1 MPNVKAAPRLSRLQN
16 EILEAIACGAALNE
30 VTERLCLR
38 VQELAPGAI
47 CSVLSVDAEGRL
59 HPLAGPSLAQHYSQA
74 LDGLEIGPCCGS
86 CGTAAHRGELVVVTD
101 IATDPLW
108 APYKELALPLGLRAC
123 WSSPIKARDGRVV
136 GTFAF
141 YYRDSRGPSEL
152 ELAIVR
158 TCVHLCAI
166 AIEHAEVQSR
176 AHRLAYFDP
185 LTGLANRA
193 QFGNA
198 FERLVT
204 AERPCFGL
212 LLIDIDELKLTND
225 TLGHAV
231 GDALIET
238 VGQRLHGLE
247 IGGLSCRIGGDEFA
261 ILLDGCSEAATLRE
275 AAGAVLDAMTAPF
288 QHDGHTIAPR
298 VTIGGVLYG
307 EDGRDAV
314 TLRQNADFALY
325 HAKEHRR
332 GGYIRFKSG
341 LRSSI
346 MQRIQTIRKVAEALS
361 EERVLAHYQPVV
373 RLDTAEIVGLEALAR
388 IRTGE
393 GRIVAAGEFQD
404 GLTDAKIAHR
414 VTSQMIATVAADMRR
429 WLDAGFRLQQVGLNV
444 TSADFQKGDL
454 AARIVKAFEK
464 ADVPLRHLMVEVT
477 ESVFLAERN
486 QSVARNVREL
496 RNRGAL
502 IALDD
507 FGTGYASL
515 THLLQ
520 FPVDV
525 IKVDRS
531 FIERVQSDRQSSA
544 IVEALILI
552 AGRLGMKIIAEG
564 IETGAQAEHV
574 LAMGCRLGQGY
585 HYSKPV
591 PQQVASDLLRCF
603 GQRPGSRRIVPG
615 LPFEASAA

>member
-1 MPNVKAAPRLSRLQN
+1 MPHAKAAPRLSRLQN
-16 EILEAIACGAALNE
+16 EILEAIARGEALSD

-38 VQELAPGAI
+38 VQEITPNAI
-47 CSVLSVDAEGRL
+47 CSVVGVDSERRL
-59 HPLAGPSLAQHYSQA
+59 RPLAGPDLPEHYSQA
-74 LDGLEIGPCCGS
+74 LDGVEIGACCGS
-86 CGTAAHRGELVVVTD
+86 CGTAAYRGEPVVVTD
-101 IATDPLW
+101 IANDPLW
-108 APYKELALPLGLRAC
+108 APYKELPLPLGLRAC

-141 YYRDSRGPSEL
+141 YYRGCRGPSEL
-152 ELAIVR
+152 ELAIVQ
-158 TCVHLCAI
+158 TCVHLCAV
-166 AIEHAEVQSR
+166 AIEHAEMQSR
-176 AHRLAYFDP
+176 AHRLAYFDT

-193 QFGNA
+193 QFGAA
-198 FERLVT
+198 FERLVM
-204 AERPCFGL
+204 AEKPCFGL
-212 LLIDIDELKLTND
+212 LLIDIDQLKLTND
-225 TLGHAV
+225 TMGHAV

-238 VGQRLHGLE
+238 VGRRLRRLA
-247 IGGLSCRIGGDEFA
+247 IGGLPCRIGGDEFA
-261 ILLDGCSEAATLRE
+261 ILLEGCSEAAALRE
-275 AAGAVLDAMTAPF
+275 AATAVLSAMVTPL
-288 QHDGHTIAPR
+288 QHDGHTVTPR

-325 HAKEHRR
+325 HAKEHKR
-332 GGYIRFKSG
+332 GGYIRFKRG
-341 LRSSI
+341 LRTSI
-346 MQRIQTIRKVAEALS
+346 MQRIQTVRRVDEALS
-361 EERVLAHYQPVV
+361 EERIAPYYQPVV
-373 RLDTAEIVGLEALAR
+373 RLDTAEIIGLEALAR
-388 IRTGE
+388 MRSRD
-393 GRIVAAGEFQD
+393 GRVIAAGEFQEA
-404 GLTDAKIAHR
+404 LTDPKVAYR
-414 VTSQMIATVAADMRR
+414 MTGQMIAAVAADMRA
-429 WLDAGFRLQQVGLNV
+429 WLDGGFHFQQVGLNV

-464 ADVPLRHLMVEVT
+464 VEVPLRHLVVEVT

-496 RNRGAL
+496 RSRGAL

-531 FIERVQSDRQSSA
+531 FVERVQSDKQSSA

-552 AGRLGMKIIAEG
+552 ADRLGMKIIAEG

-591 PQQVASDLLRCF
+591 PKHLASELLRRF
-603 GQRPGSRRIVPG
+603 GQRPGSRRIVPA

>member
-1 MPNVKAAPRLSRLQN
+1 MPHAKAASRLSRLQN
-16 EILEAIACGAALNE
+16 EILEAIACGEPLGA

-38 VQELAPGAI
+38 VQEITPSAI
-47 CSVLSVDAEGRL
+47 CSVLSVDSERRL
-59 HPLAGPSLAQHYSQA
+59 HPLAGPSLPEHYSQA
-74 LDGLEIGPCCGS
+74 LEGVEIGACCGS
-86 CGTAAHRGELVVVTD
+86 CGTAAHRGEAVVVTD
-101 IATDPLW
+101 IASDPLW
-108 APYKELALPLGLRAC
+108 APYTELVLPLGLRAC

-141 YYRDSRGPSEL
+141 YYADCRGPSEL
-152 ELAIVR
+152 EQAIVT

-166 AIEHAEVQSR
+166 AIEHTEVQSR
-176 AHRLAYFDP
+176 AHRLAYFDT
-185 LTGLANRA
+185 LTELPNRA
-193 QFGNA
+193 QFSAA

-204 AERPCFGL
+204 AAAPCFGL
-212 LLIDIDELKLTND
+212 LLIDIDQLKLTND
-225 TLGHAV
+225 TMGHAV

-238 VGQRLHGLE
+238 VGLRLRELE
-247 IGGLSCRIGGDEFA
+247 IDGLACRIGGDEFA
-261 ILLDGCSEAATLRE
+261 ILLEGCSEAAALRE
-275 AAGAVLDAMTAPF
+275 MASAVLATMAVPF
-288 QHDGHTIAPR
+288 QHDGHTITPR

-325 HAKEHRR
+325 HAKEQKR
-332 GGYIRFKSG
+332 GGYIRFKNG
-341 LRSSI
+341 LRTSI
-346 MQRIQTIRKVAEALS
+346 MQRVQIVRKVDEALS
-361 EERVLAHYQPVV
+361 NERITPYYQPVV
-373 RLDTAEIVGLEALAR
+373 RLDTAEIIGLEALAR
-388 IRTGE
+388 MRSGD
-393 GRIVAAGEFQD
+393 GRIIAAGEFHEA
-404 GLTDAKIAHR
+404 LTDSKVAYR
-414 VTSQMIATVAADMRR
+414 LTNQMIAAVAADMRA
-429 WLDAGFRLQQVGLNV
+429 WLDGGCPFQQVGLNV
-444 TSADFQKGDL
+444 TSADFQRGDL

-464 ADVPLRHLMVEVT
+464 VEVPLRHLVVEVT

-496 RNRGAL
+496 RSRGAL
-502 IALDD
+502 VALDD

-531 FIERVQSDRQSSA
+531 FVERVQNDRQSSA

-552 AGRLGMKIIAEG
+552 ADRLGMKIIAEG

-574 LAMGCRLGQGY
+574 LAMGCRLGQGF

-591 PQQVASDLLRCF
+591 PPQVASDLLRRF

>member
-1 MPNVKAAPRLSRLQN
+1 MPHAKAASRLSRLQN
-16 EILEAIACGAALNE
+16 EILEAIACGEALSA

-38 VQELAPGAI
+38 VQELTPSAI
-47 CSVLSVDAEGRL
+47 CSVLNVDAEGRL
-59 HPLAGPSLAQHYSQA
+59 HPLAGPSLPQAYSEA
-74 LDGLEIGPCCGS
+74 LDGLSIGPCCGS
-86 CGTAAHRGELVVVTD
+86 CGTAAHRGEPVIVTD

-108 APYKELALPLGLRAC
+108 GPYKELALPLGLRAC

-141 YYRDSRGPSEL
+141 YYADCRGPSEL
-152 ELAIVR
+152 ELAIVQ
-158 TCVHLCAI
+158 TCLHLCAI

-176 AHRLAYFDP
+176 AHRLAYFDT

-193 QFGNA
+193 QFSAA
-198 FERLVT
+198 FETLVT
-204 AERPCFGL
+204 GEAPQFGL
-212 LLIDIDELKLTND
+212 LLIDIDQLKLTND
-225 TLGHAV
+225 TMGHAV
-231 GDALIET
+231 GDALIEA
-238 VGQRLHGLE
+238 VGQRLRELE
-247 IGGLSCRIGGDEFA
+247 IGGLPCRIGGDEFA
-261 ILLDGCSEAATLRE
+261 ILLAGCSEAAALRE
-275 AAGAVLDAMTAPF
+275 AAGEVLGAMSAPF
-288 QHDGHTIAPR
+288 QHDGHTIAPK

-325 HAKEHRR
+325 HAKEQKR
-332 GGYIRFKSG
+332 GGYVRFKNG
-341 LRSSI
+341 LRTSI
-346 MQRIQTIRKVAEALS
+346 MQRVQIVRRVDEALCD
-361 EERVLAHYQPVV
+361 ERITPYYQPVV
-373 RLDTAEIVGLEALAR
+373 QLDTAEIIGLEALAR
-388 IRTGE
+388 MRSGD
-393 GRIVAAGEFQD
+393 GRIVTAGEFHEA
-404 GLTDAKIAHR
+404 LTDPKVAYR
-414 VTSQMIATVAADMRR
+414 LTNQMIAAVAADMRA
-429 WLDAGFRLQQVGLNV
+429 WLDAGCHFRQVGLNV
-444 TSADFQKGDL
+444 TSADFQRGDL

-464 ADVPLRHLMVEVT
+464 VEVPLRHLVVEVT

-502 IALDD
+502 VALDD

-531 FIERVQSDRQSSA
+531 FVEKVQSDRQSSA

-552 AGRLGMKIIAEG
+552 ADRLGMKIIAEG
-564 IETGAQAEHV
+564 IETSVQAEHV

-591 PQQVASDLLRCF
+591 PRQVASDLLRRF
-603 GQRPGSRRIVPG
+603 GQRPGSRRIVSG